1 MKRVE
6 VETYTAQVYIGGSF
20 AEACRVAQ
28 DYCDS
33 VGLCVT
39 VEPVSYIYTDGSTD
53 GVRVG
58 LINYGRFPSNPDAV
72 FGHAEKLANILI
84 YDLGQ
89 QTATIIAT
97 DRSVWLTRRPDDLAP
112 STPTDGATS

>member
-6 VETYTAQVYIGGSF
+6 IETYTAQIYVAGSLGD
-20 AEACRVAQ
+20 AMRVCQ

-39 VEPVSYIYTDGSTD
+39 VEPVSYVYTDGATD
-53 GVRVG
+53 GVRIG

-84 YDLGQ
+84 LDLCQ

-97 DRSVWLTRRPDDLAP
+97 DRSVWLTRRPEDA
-112 STPTDGATS
+112 A